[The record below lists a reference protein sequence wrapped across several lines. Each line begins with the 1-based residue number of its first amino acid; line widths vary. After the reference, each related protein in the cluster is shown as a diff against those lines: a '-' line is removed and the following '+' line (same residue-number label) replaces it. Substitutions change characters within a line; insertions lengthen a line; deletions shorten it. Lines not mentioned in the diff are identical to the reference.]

1 MCVVDSRW
9 PKESYV
15 AVFSNRGL
23 PGMEVL
29 PTRFATCMVEVIGC
43 QCCSRRAG
51 KGDEKKETLF
61 LCRSLLYTHQQHAK
75 WYNRS
80 TQTAAETHSSSTHAH
95 YVPHAHEHTVMLAVL
110 FVDHLVGPHR
120 LRDPENQVQSPF
132 ASAPQDLRQR
142 GRRLAREIHIGGRPV
157 IMRSLREH
165 ILVKRLLH
173 AIKTP

>member
-1 MCVVDSRW
+1 MGTNMCVVDSRW

-23 PGMEVL
+23 PGMKVL
-29 PTRFATCMVEVIGC
+29 PTRFALCVVEVIGF

-110 FVDHLVGPHR
+110 FVDHLVGRIACVTQRTKSKVRSPLR
-120 LRDPENQVQSPF
+120 LKTCVSVD
-132 ASAPQDLRQR
+132 
-142 GRRLAREIHIGGRPV
+142 GGWLARYTLAEDQ
-157 IMRSLREH
+157 
-165 ILVKRLLH
+165 
-173 AIKTP
+173 